1 MLTVLIALLPGG
13 QVTTQVWYN
22 TCRHATSRRHSPTGS
37 RRSARRRS
45 TPARRPACGPKV
57 APPSSVSHKSAGRW
71 HYQMVPEEGLEPSCP
86 GGPDAFKARLSAD
99 SSTPA
104 GGAVFEATAT
114 GPAGRDLGATA
125 GSAAPV
131 ALAEQVGGGEA
142 LRGAL
147 GRLTRPDL
155 LDGDRDRAGFVQL
168 EGGALAV
175 AVEQRAAVREVDHR
189 PRRPGL
195 DPGLLECPEQVVVL
209 VLEAEHP
216 HHTAA
221 RHAGQRHTR
230 LARVVADRVAV
241 RTGPDLADHLE
252 HALLEALGDPHLEGL
267 RLLVHLVPGDAH
279 DLDEERLD
287 QPVAAD
293 HVPGHPL
300 ALGGEGDALARAT
313 LDQALGRQPVDHLGH
328 AGRGVLH
335 RPREVGRGPVDAG
348 LP

>member
-104 GGAVFEATAT
+104 GGAVFEA
-114 GPAGRDLGATA
+114 
-125 GSAAPV
+125 
-131 ALAEQVGGGEA
+131 
-142 LRGAL
+142 
-147 GRLTRPDL
+147 
-155 LDGDRDRAGFVQL
+155 
-168 EGGALAV
+168 
-175 AVEQRAAVREVDHR
+175 
-189 PRRPGL
+189 
-195 DPGLLECPEQVVVL
+195 
-209 VLEAEHP
+209 
-216 HHTAA
+216 
-221 RHAGQRHTR
+221 
-230 LARVVADRVAV
+230 
-241 RTGPDLADHLE
+241 
-252 HALLEALGDPHLEGL
+252 LGDPHLEGL

-293 HVPGHPL
+293 HVL
-300 ALGGEGDALARAT
+300 AHLLARIGERDELAGT
-313 LDQALGRQPVDHLGH
+313 ARHEPLGLELAHHLGH
-328 AGRGVLH
+328 ARGRVPKG
-335 RPREVGRGPVDAG
+335 PGEVGGAAVDPGLVQPVERLQVFLDGWAERLGHGSILRGPWSSSSWGDRSKAAPYGTTTTRPVMPAC
-348 LP
+348 